1 MNAILIL
8 FTEVAEQSQTN
19 EKRAEY
25 VRCRDR
31 RVATP

>member
-1 MNAILIL
+1 MKTILIS

-25 VRCRDR
+25 VRCGDR
-31 RVATP
+31 RVTTP